1 MPNPG
6 GGGVL
11 NRELLGIAALAAAI
25 GPLAAC
31 SSSNAGG
38 SSSGHSASGSHSS
51 SSGGIGNTSGG
62 NSGSSGAG
70 SEAGSTLDGGLSSGS
85 SSGSSPPNGGEPS
98 DGGGADGT
106 SSSGTLDSGG
116 TGDTGGA
123 GTGDSGS
130 HNQATTVSIGLVSA
144 CAVTAGGAV
153 QCWGD
158 NQAGELGNGS
168 TTGSLVPVQV
178 TGLTSGVTGVSVGYD
193 SVCALTT
200 GGGVE
205 CWGTDSLGT
214 LGNNSTTN
222 SSVPVQVTG
231 LTSGVT
237 VVSTGIG
244 FTCAVTAGG
253 SVQCWGANNSG
264 QLGNN
269 STTGSLVPVQVS
281 GLASGATGVSI
292 GALSACAVTAGGA
305 IQCWGDNTY
314 GELGNGSATSSLVPV
329 QVTDLTSGATFVSMG
344 TGSEALDAGAF
355 ACALTTG
362 GGVQCWGYNAYGELG
377 NGSTTSSLV
386 PVQVT
391 GLTSG
396 VTAIS
401 TGAVSACAITA
412 GGGVECWGGNNGL
425 LGNGSTANSLVPVQV
440 TGLTSGVTAI
450 SVWNASA
457 CAVTAGGGVEC
468 WGANPSGELGNGS
481 TTSSLVPVQV
491 TGF

>member
-1 MPNPG
+1 MPGLLPRHRADQWMRRPIPGDFFTPYCLTPVLRRTRRQRKRCRLLMPNPG

-237 VVSTGIG
+237 RTNISGSSSKI
-244 FTCAVTAGG
+244 CRLAVRRF
-253 SVQCWGANNSG
+253 
-264 QLGNN
+264 L
-269 STTGSLVPVQVS
+269 P
-281 GLASGATGVSI
+281 
-292 GALSACAVTAGGA
+292 
-305 IQCWGDNTY
+305 
-314 GELGNGSATSSLVPV
+314 P
-329 QVTDLTSGATFVSMG
+329 
-344 TGSEALDAGAF
+344 
-355 ACALTTG
+355 
-362 GGVQCWGYNAYGELG
+362 
-377 NGSTTSSLV
+377 
-386 PVQVT
+386 
-391 GLTSG
+391 
-396 VTAIS
+396 
-401 TGAVSACAITA
+401 
-412 GGGVECWGGNNGL
+412 
-425 LGNGSTANSLVPVQV
+425 
-440 TGLTSGVTAI
+440 
-450 SVWNASA
+450 ASA
-457 CAVTAGGGVEC
+457 STCTA
-468 WGANPSGELGNGS
+468 
-481 TTSSLVPVQV
+481 T
-491 TGF
+491 